1 MRTKQPV
8 GKGKKNLVKDLTVN
22 EVSFCGAGM
31 NPGAHVALFKSVDP
45 EVVKATFT
53 EVLSE
58 MELAE
63 GVEEMIEMAFEM
75 NHALA
80 RSLYSII
87 SDEEVKDKKAAIK
100 ASLGEFVKA
109 LQGMAKNSAVF
120 KAVEPA
126 QWIEENREEDLTV
139 LVDLITKTLKEDNT
153 MSKELEGKLKKAEEE
168 AKKAKE
174 ALEKAQADLVKAN
187 TIALMTDDQ
196 KDFYKALDPKAQ
208 EEFLKLSP
216 EEMAKKIEKA
226 QADDETITVAG
237 VPVRKSDVGPAS
249 FAIFKAQQKE
259 NDDLRKKNEKAAEI
273 AVAKAYQTEAEKDF
287 PNLPGS
293 VEHKGSLLKA
303 IDGLPEEEKAASRD
317 LLKAANTAMGKNFTE
332 DGHEVNTGGTDA
344 EAKLNKMAED
354 LATKAGISVQKAYS
368 QVMSTPEGA
377 KLYEES
383 LKQK

>member
-1 MRTKQPV
+1 MRTKEPV
-8 GKGKKNLVKDLTVN
+8 GKKKKNLVKDLTVN

-45 EVVKATFT
+45 EVVKSTFT

-63 GVEEMIEMAFEM
+63 GVEEIIEMAFEM

-87 SDEEVKDKKAAIK
+87 SDEEVTDKKAAIK
-100 ASLGEFVKA
+100 SSLGEFVKA
-109 LQGMAKNSAVF
+109 LQAMAKNSSVL
-120 KAVEPA
+120 KAVQPA
-126 QWIEENREEDLTV
+126 QWIEKNPEKDLTV
-139 LVDLITKTLKEDNT
+139 LVDLINNIQKEDTT
-153 MSKELEGKLKKAEEE
+153 MSKELEEKLKKAEEE

-174 ALEKAQADLVKAN
+174 ALDKAQADLAKAN

-196 KDFYKALDPKAQ
+196 KTFYKSLDPKAQ

-216 EEMAKKIEKA
+216 EEMGKKIEKA
-226 QADDETITVAG
+226 QANDEVITVAG

-249 FAIFKAQQKE
+249 FAIFKAQQEE
-259 NDDLRKKNEKAAEI
+259 NDQLRKKNEKAAEI
-273 AVAKAYQTEAEKDF
+273 ALAKAYQNEAEKEY

-293 VEHKGSLLKA
+293 VEHKGALLKA
-303 IDGLPEEEKAASRD
+303 IDGLPEEEKTASKD

-332 DGHEVNTGGTDA
+332 SGHEVNTGGTDA

-354 LATKAGISVQKAYS
+354 LAAKSGVTVQKAYA
-368 QVMSTPEGA
+368 QVMETPEGA